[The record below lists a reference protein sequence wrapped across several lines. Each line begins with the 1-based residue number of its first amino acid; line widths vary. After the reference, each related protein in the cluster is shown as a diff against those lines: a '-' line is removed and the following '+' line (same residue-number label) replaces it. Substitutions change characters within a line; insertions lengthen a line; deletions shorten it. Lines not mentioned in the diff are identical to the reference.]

1 MNSQDQ
7 QFQQNYVP
15 NNLSNGLGI
24 ASFVLAILGFLT
36 AFIVIGI
43 LLDIIAIIL
52 GVIAIASKKQKS
64 GLGIAGVIIATISI
78 LLMIFIGSLFSS
90 KTDTSSIES
99 AEIRTEQSDSSA
111 SAENAPSESEE
122 STETSEEEIISEQ
135 VLLEYE
141 GLKITAKEIVTDSI
155 WGEGLKLLI
164 ENNSETSLGV
174 GCNALIINDYMIT
187 DLFSSTIAAGKKSN
201 ENMYFSSSQ
210 LEAAGISNVGKI
222 EVYFRIYD
230 AESYRTIYDAD
241 CVTIQTS
248 EYENLDTTSEIDG
261 TELLNRDGVRIIG
274 KYVDENSFWGA
285 AVLLY
290 IENNTGRNIG
300 VRCDDMSIN
309 GFMVTPYFSSTVYD
323 TKMSIDDIT
332 IMSSDLE
339 KNEIDKISDIEL
351 KFRVYDSDS
360 HTTIFETDPINFSV
374 N

>member
-1 MNSQDQ
+1 MNSQN
-7 QFQQNYVP
+7 QQNNVP
-15 NNLSNGLGI
+15 SSLSNGLGI
-24 ASFVLAILGFLT
+24 ASLVFGILGFLT
-36 AFIVIGI
+36 AFIIIGI
-43 LLDIIAIIL
+43 LLDIIAIVL
-52 GVIAIASKKQKS
+52 GVIAIVSKKQKS

-78 LLMIFIGSLFSS
+78 LLMIFIGNLFSS
-90 KTDTSSIES
+90 KTDTSDIVSS
-99 AEIRTEQSDSSA
+99 EIYTEQSDSSA
-111 SAENAPSESEE
+111 SVENAPNESEE
-122 STETSEEEIISEQ
+122 SAETDEEEIISEQ

-164 ENNSETSLGV
+164 ENDSEKSLGV

-210 LEAAGISNVGKI
+210 LEAAGINNVGKI

-230 AESYRTIYDAD
+230 TESYQTMYDAD

-248 EYENLDTTSEIDG
+248 EYENLDTTAEIDG
-261 TELLNRDGVRIIG
+261 TELLNRDGVRIVG

-300 VRCDDMSIN
+300 VSCDDMSIN
-309 GFMVTPYFSSTVYD
+309 GFMVTPYFSSIVYD
-323 TKMSIDDIT
+323 TKMSIDNIT

-339 KNEIDKISDIEL
+339 ENEIDKISDIEL

-360 HTTIFETDPINFSV
+360 YTTIFETDPINFSV